1 MTLAIRH
8 TWFMVGRQLRNLM
21 REPIW
26 IALLLVQP
34 MVWLLLY
41 GQLFKRVTHLPGG
54 GFGTTSYITFLA
66 PAIVIMNAFFG
77 ATWSGM
83 AMISDLDRDVLPRFL
98 ATPVSRVSLV
108 VSQIVR
114 SALIAVIQGV
124 IILFVSLALGV
135 SVHAGLLGW
144 VIVLAGAG
152 LMNSAFAGLSQGIAL
167 LVRKEATMI
176 AIRELHRAAAVLPV
190 LDLDLDPPD
199 PALDARGGKVQ
210 PGELGSDRSAG
221 GRSAEHRLEFR
232 GAASGAALRAVGR
245 DGCICD
251 LDLSRVSE
259 NHLKS
264 GPDRAGPGGYSSSWD
279 TTQMI

>member
-1 MTLAIRH
+1 VTLAVRH
-8 TWFMVGRQLRNLM
+8 TWFMVGRQVRNLM

-41 GQLFKRVTHLPGG
+41 GQLFKRVTNLPGG
-54 GFGTTSYITFLA
+54 GFGTASYITFLA

-98 ATPVSRVSLV
+98 ATPVSRASLV

-114 SALIAVIQGV
+114 SALIAVIQGI

-135 SVHAGLLGW
+135 HIHTGIEGW
-144 VIVLAGAG
+144 IVILAAAA
-152 LMNSAFAGLSQGIAL
+152 LMNAAFAGLSNGIAL

-176 AIRELHRAAAVLPV
+176 AVANFIGLPLFFLSSTLIAISQIPGWMQDAAKFNPVNWGVIAAREVVLPGTDWNSV
-190 LDLDLDPPD
+190 
-199 PALDARGGKVQ
+199 ALHLALLFALSV
-210 PGELGSDRSAG
+210 AT
-221 GRSAEHRLEFR
+221 AAFATWTFR
-232 GAASGAALRAVGR
+232 AYQRTL
-245 DGCICD
+245 
-251 LDLSRVSE
+251 
-259 NHLKS
+259 
-264 GPDRAGPGGYSSSWD
+264 
-279 TTQMI
+279 